1 MTALIVGGDYVEP
14 LKREIRTHGHEHVEH
29 WDGRKVG
36 FTRKSIPGGT
46 QLIVILCDYVSHS
59 LSIALKRQANRNN
72 VPLVFCRR
80 SANDLRRKLDEI
92 GGSGGGSCRR
102 EAAVKGEAAE
112 TQYMELHNY
121 SHLNT

>member
-1 MTALIVGGDYVEP
+1 MTVLIVGGDHVEP
-14 LKREIRTHGHEHVEH
+14 LKREIRAHGHERVEH

-36 FTRKSIPGGT
+36 FTRKSIPSST
-46 QLIVILCDYVSHS
+46 RLVVILCDYISHN
-59 LSIALKRQANRNN
+59 LLIALKRQANRNE

-80 SANDLRRKLDEI
+80 SGSDLRRKLDDI
-92 GGSGGGSCRR
+92 GKFEGGLCWR
-102 EAAVKGEAAE
+102 EATVKGAAAG

>member
-14 LKREIRTHGHEHVEH
+14 LKREIRAHGHEHVEH

-36 FTRKSIPGGT
+36 FMRKSIPGGT
-46 QLIVILCDYVSHS
+46 RLIVILCDYISHN
-59 LSIALKRQANRNN
+59 LLTALKRQAHRND

-80 SANDLRRKLDEI
+80 SGSDLRRKLDDFGKFE
-92 GGSGGGSCRR
+92 GGSCRR
-102 EAAVKGEAAE
+102 EATVNGAAAE